1 MDRASVLQDFFLFFY
16 GPWVRL
22 PRLCPIE
29 SRAKFL
35 RPTPED
41 DKPSLMP
48 SRGGYITGRGLC
60 GPQWQLLALQDAGRH
75 RER

>member
-1 MDRASVLQDFFLFFY
+1 MDRASVLQDFFPFFD
-16 GPWVRL
+16 GPCVRL
-22 PRLCPIE
+22 PRLCPIG
-29 SRAKFL
+29 SRAKSP

-48 SRGGYITGRGLC
+48 SLGGYINGRGLC
-60 GPQWQLLALQDAGRH
+60 GPQRQLLALQDAGRH

>member
-1 MDRASVLQDFFLFFY
+1 MDRASVLQDFFLFFD
-16 GPWVRL
+16 GPCVRL
-22 PRLCPIE
+22 PRPCPIE
-29 SRAKFL
+29 SRAKSL

-48 SRGGYITGRGLC
+48 SLGGYINGRGLC